1 MRKILRSLILEKF
14 PLDLRVKLDLLS
26 RRRDITNEEKHDE
39 LLNIL
44 KNSDVK
50 IDRQLGPG
58 TNRYAVNINGFV
70 VKFATDHDGK
80 IDNMKEF
87 KMAKRLF
94 PYVSKTYDVSQN
106 GVLLVAEYIPPFISF
121 TEMLQ
126 YADQI
131 REILRKISAVYL
143 IGDAGISDKNF
154 GNWGLRPG
162 TNEPVC
168 LDFAYV
174 YEVSSRLFVC
184 PECKVGAML
193 VPDNDFKDLYC
204 SNKACGKK
212 KLFEDIRAKIGND
225 IHNHEIGDLSEEGY
239 KLTESFTE
247 TELTLERSNY
257 LVKKL
262 KKEKDE
268 YDENINH
275 ITDEES
281 EKESI
286 IIKEEEIMDNKFIT
300 NVTVTAANAAKRNPN
315 LFKLKD
321 RPNPKVVAQV
331 KTENEHLDTIDNE
344 VEETQEE
351 LAEEAIEETKKPEA
365 KVAFSGSFNDFVSNV
380 EVKVSTP
387 ANKGVKK
394 TVEPNKEDTSE
405 WIPIEDRFYDS
416 FVDNAHKAVSLLA
429 NRITFDLKNIQIF
442 DKVKTTMKR
451 NMYPETFYNNIQN
464 CVFLSL
470 VDYLNFIET
479 EVPKKDSNEKAII
492 FIPPIEAGSDNFD
505 HNTMMFIQRIYLDK
519 ELSNEKNPE
528 KIVDLADDLYG
539 DAATFINSEWL
550 FVLEDKLKRKM
561 KLTVAGAK
569 IVTDRIDEIWC
580 DSFIDENTSMNLS
593 EEANDDNSFE
603 DTVTVNPENTYEDIY
618 DNQDEEGEEYVNAD
632 EVVNEDEMTTIDIYP
647 EDDVDIIKLY
657 SVDAFGETNIPIY
670 IRLAEI
676 DIEESKQYNT
686 FEDNGYWDWLIHIVP
701 DIMFRTKNPQK
712 WLEIN
717 NEEYEEDDS
726 QVHTAIMQK
735 YKSLTDGED
744 EYVMGL
750 FNLKGIYLVD
760 DDYNREFIMDPILL
774 EQLNAAI
781 NTALSGTIMSH
792 RHRSLRMTQLIYD
805 ESYIKMML
813 NNNES
818 NEDDTES
825 NTDEESPIND
835 ETQDDSTKKEGNPE
849 TPEESVTKEE
859 SETVI
864 TEETVEEPKEEIQQT
879 TSSAMKPV
887 RRKRS

>member
-58 TNRYAVNINGFV
+58 TNRYAVNIDGFV

-94 PYVSKTYDVSQN
+94 PYVAKTYDVSQN

-225 IHNHEIGDLSEEGY
+225 IHNHEIGDLSDEGY

-257 LVKKL
+257 LVKKF
-262 KKEKDE
+262 KKEKEE

-281 EKESI
+281 EQESI

-300 NVTVTAANAAKRNPN
+300 NVTVTAVNAAKKNPN

-331 KTENEHLDTIDNE
+331 KTENESLDSADNE
-344 VEETQEE
+344 AEEIQEE
-351 LAEEAIEETKKPEA
+351 LAEEVIEEIKESEA
-365 KVAFSGSFNDFVSNV
+365 KVAFSGTFNDFVSNV
-380 EVKVSTP
+380 QVKVSTP
-387 ANKGVKK
+387 DDEEVKKPVEANKG
-394 TVEPNKEDTSE
+394 NASE

-416 FVDNAHKAVSLLA
+416 FVHNAHKAVSLLA

-528 KIVDLADDLYG
+528 KIMDLADDLYG

-580 DSFIDENTSMNLS
+580 DSFIDENTSINLS
-593 EEANDDNSFE
+593 EEDE
-603 DTVTVNPENTYEDIY
+603 PIVEEEPVTINPENTYEDIY
-618 DNQDEEGEEYVNAD
+618 GNQDEEGEEYVNAD

-647 EDDVDIIKLY
+647 EDDVDIVKLY

-676 DIEESKQYNT
+676 DIEESKQYNS
-686 FEDNGYWDWLIHIVP
+686 FEENGCWDWLIHTVP

-717 NEEYEEDDS
+717 NEEYEEGDV
-726 QVHTAIMQK
+726 QIHTAIMQK
-735 YKSLTDGED
+735 YRTLSSGED

-760 DDYNREFIMDPILL
+760 DDYNREFIFDPTLL

-781 NTALSGTIMSH
+781 NTALSGTIISH
-792 RHRSLRMTQLIYD
+792 LHRSLRMTQLIYD

-818 NEDDTES
+818 NTDDIDSDIGEESSINNEIEENLQS
-825 NTDEESPIND
+825 NTNEETSDEL
-835 ETQDDSTKKEGNPE
+835 
-849 TPEESVTKEE
+849 VAKEE
-859 SETVI
+859 SETVV
-864 TEETVEEPKEEIQQT
+864 TEESVEEPKEETPQT